1 MEAES
6 GGRTLYPTYR
16 IEYLC
21 HRCGNSHRVVEE
33 LPFISAGE
41 GGSLDQLYPN
51 GDVPDELE
59 RLMGELVWCD
69 EAGDWIELEDPSRV
83 FVVPSASPA

>member
-1 MEAES
+1 MD
-6 GGRTLYPTYR
+6 PTYR

-21 HRCGNSHRVVEE
+21 HRCGKSHRVVEE
-33 LPFISAGE
+33 LRSSTDGTWTGAGE

-51 GDVPDELE
+51 GEVPDELE
-59 RLMGELVWCD
+59 RLMGELVWCE

-83 FVVPSASPA
+83 FIVPSDPLV